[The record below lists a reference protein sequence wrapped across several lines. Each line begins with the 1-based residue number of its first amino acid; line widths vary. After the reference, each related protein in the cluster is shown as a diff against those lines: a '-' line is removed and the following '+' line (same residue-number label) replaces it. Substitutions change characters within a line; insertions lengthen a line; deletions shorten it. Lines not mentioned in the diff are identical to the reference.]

1 MRYLFSKNEEENL
14 MVDVQDCRAMEL
26 ICRQRAKADPEH
38 GWKWLGQ
45 AERWHDLGTRE
56 VALRFQ
62 RRNAH
67 QQMHA
72 GPMQMGPNTV
82 KDDSRAKQQG

>member
-1 MRYLFSKNEEENL
+1 
-14 MVDVQDCRAMEL
+14 MVNVQDCRAMEL
-26 ICRQRAKADPEH
+26 ICRQRATADPEH
-38 GWKWLGQ
+38 GWKWLEQ

-56 VALRFQ
+56 VAWRFQ
-62 RRNAH
+62 RRNAQ

-82 KDDSRAKQQG
+82 KGDSRAKQQG

>member
-1 MRYLFSKNEEENL
+1 MS
-14 MVDVQDCRAMEL
+14 DSSDCHEMEL
-26 ICRQRAKADPEH
+26 WCLQRARAEPENH
-38 GWKWLGQ
+38 WKWVGQ

-56 VALRFQ
+56 VAWRFQ
-62 RRNAH
+62 RRYA
-67 QQMHA
+67 QQHMHA